1 MSHYRKMYH
10 ILFGAIADALDALDH
25 LDIGTAKEILR
36 GAHCCTEE
44 IYISQGDR
52 DAAQEEEDAK
62 E

>member
-1 MSHYRKMYH
+1 MYYV
-10 ILFGAIADALDALDH
+10 LFTAIADALDALDH